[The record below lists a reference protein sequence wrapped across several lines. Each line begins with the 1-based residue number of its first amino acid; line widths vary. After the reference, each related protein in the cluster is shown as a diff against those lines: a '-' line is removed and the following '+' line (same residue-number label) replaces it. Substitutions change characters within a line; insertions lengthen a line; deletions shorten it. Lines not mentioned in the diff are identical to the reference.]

1 MRLPNFTTSDIWA
14 LKKGVAESSLYAFLK
29 QAWPHFDP
37 SDFVDSWHV
46 GAICDHLEAVNNG
59 EIKRLLINIP
69 PRHSKTNTVA
79 VAWPVWTWI
88 LDKDPERPLRGPGV
102 RFLCA
107 SYGANKAQADGVT
120 ARRLLSTQWFTE
132 RWGRTVKIRKDRDNQ
147 EQYDNDAGGYRIST
161 GIPESLGK
169 GGAIRIVDDPHKTS
183 EVESKEVI
191 ASQIRAY
198 NEVWRT
204 RSNDPKYGAEVI
216 IMQRL
221 GEDDLS
227 GHLLTNDY
235 DSIVHLFLP
244 ERYESDRRCVT
255 SLGFEDYRRRDG
267 ELLWPQRFDEAW
279 AKQQESDVGA
289 FAWAGQY
296 QQRPE
301 PRGGGIIKREWW
313 NIYGP
318 TDPIKDK
325 LKFPAFSF
333 VIACLDTAL
342 TEETKNDPSA
352 LVLLGVWQDPN
363 TGFQQVMLVFAWRRW
378 RQLHDLATEVAHTCD
393 KYRVD
398 RLIIENRS
406 IGQPIYDELRRLWG
420 KRDWGMELIEAT
432 SRVRGGKE
440 IRANS
445 VTHLFEEGM
454 IHRPNT
460 DWALMVEDECSVFPR
475 GAHDDLVDCVVHGLR
490 WLRDAGIL
498 SRKVE
503 QRQKELAMERYS
515 GRSDRKALYPV

>member
-1 MRLPNFTTSDIWA
+1 M
-14 LKKGVAESSLYAFLK
+14 
-29 QAWPHFDP
+29 
-37 SDFVDSWHV
+37 
-46 GAICDHLEAVNNG
+46 
-59 EIKRLLINIP
+59 
-69 PRHSKTNTVA
+69 
-79 VAWPVWTWI
+79 
-88 LDKDPERPLRGPGV
+88 

-107 SYGANKAQADGVT
+107 SYGANKAQGDGVT
-120 ARRLLSTQWFTE
+120 ARRLIGSEWFKA
-132 RWGRTVKIRKDRDNQ
+132 RWGKEVKIRGDRDNQ
-147 EQYDNDAGGYRIST
+147 EQYDNTAGGYRIST

-235 DSIVHLFLP
+235 ESIVHLFLP
-244 ERYESDRRCVT
+244 ERFESDRRCVT
-255 SLGFEDYRRRDG
+255 VLGFEDYRRRDG
-267 ELLWPQRFDEAW
+267 ELLWPQRFDEKW
-279 AKQQESDVGA
+279 ATQQEADVGA

-318 TDPIKDK
+318 ADPIREK
-325 LKFPAFSF
+325 LKFPKFEF
-333 VIACLDTAL
+333 TLGILDTAL

-352 LVLLGVWQDPN
+352 LVILGVWPDPN
-363 TGFQQVMLVFAWRRW
+363 TGFQQVMLTFAWRKW
-378 RQLHDLATEVAHTCD
+378 LQMGQLAVEVKHTCN
-393 KYRVD
+393 KYRID
-398 RLIIENRS
+398 RLIIENRT
-406 IGQPIYDELRRLWG
+406 IGRPIYDELRKHWG
-420 KRDWGMELIEAT
+420 SDVEWGLELVEAV

-445 VTHLFEEGM
+445 ITHLFEEGM
-454 IHRPNT
+454 VHRPNT
-460 DWALMVEDECSVFPR
+460 EWGQMVEDECSVFPR
-475 GAHDDLVDCVVHGLR
+475 GAHDDLVDGIVHGLR

-498 SRKVE
+498 SRKIE
-503 QRQKELAMERYS
+503 QRQREMAQEKYR
-515 GRSDRKALYPV
+515 GRSDRKALYSV